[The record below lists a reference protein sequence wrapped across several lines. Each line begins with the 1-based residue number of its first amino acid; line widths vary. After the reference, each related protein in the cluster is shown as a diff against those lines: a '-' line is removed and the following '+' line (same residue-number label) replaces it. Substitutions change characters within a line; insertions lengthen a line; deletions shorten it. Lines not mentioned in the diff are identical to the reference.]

1 MHSYNSHY
9 IGILG
14 QFITEVVRAEVVR
27 VEEEV
32 LAIVLT
38 EEAEVR
44 LRKEEVVHRELA
56 VLQRD
61 QDLINHPRN
70 LPMVTLHN
78 LQSKDIWFY

>member
-70 LPMVTLHN
+70 LPMVTRHN
-78 LQSKDIWFY
+78 LQSKDI